1 MAHPLILAGSAASNT
16 EVVTFWVLAVVAVAA
31 ALGMILT
38 RRAVHCAVLLA
49 VVMLILAGM
58 YAMQGAP
65 FLAFVQVIVYT
76 GAVLMLFL
84 FVMMIVGITASDSII
99 ETIRGQ
105 RLFAGL
111 AGIAMLVLLVLVVG
125 HAAIGPAAASGVRNS
140 SGNVPGLARLVFTTY
155 VFPFEVTSALLI
167 TAALG
172 AMVLAHRERTTPRPT
187 QRMLSRRR
195 VASGRPTPLP
205 GPGTYARHNAVDM
218 PALLPDGSQ
227 SELSVSGVLI
237 SQSAPGGPATR
248 RAIAAESPSGSPQP
262 GAAGHGSLI
271 EPASARAVPAEPMP
285 AESGPAEDRPAEG
298 GPADEGEVES

>member
-1 MAHPLILAGSAASNT
+1 MTHPLILAGSAANNT
-16 EVVTFWVLAVVAVAA
+16 EVITFWVLAVIAVGA

-84 FVMMIVGITASDSII
+84 FVMMIVGITASDSLI

-111 AGIAMLVLLVLVVG
+111 AGIALLVLLSLVLG
-125 HAAIGPAAASGVRNS
+125 HAAIGAAAPSGVRNS

-172 AMVLAHRERTTPRPT
+172 AMVLAHRERTSPRPT

-195 VASGRPTPLP
+195 IASGRPTPLP

-227 SELSVSGVLI
+227 SELSVSGVLTT
-237 SQSAPGGPATR
+237 QGAPGRAASR
-248 RAIAAESPSGSPQP
+248 RAIAAENPAGNPQP
-262 GAAGHGSLI
+262 GAGGQGSALI
-271 EPASARAVPAEPMP
+271 EPSATHVAGVPGGRPP
-285 AESGPAEDRPAEG
+285 GPALPSDDGLSRED
-298 GPADEGEVES
+298 EVKP